1 MPRFAKIALLFF
13 LLLPLLGLPT
23 AWFLSGAVL
32 RHSFE
37 AWVQDRRDE
46 GYALRYAEPELAGFP
61 LGLDVRVPEPGVESP
76 KGWLWRGPALTGGAT
91 IWDPLSLALQ
101 APGRHVVEWGPP
113 NGRLSLRLDAAAA
126 AGRAEL
132 ALDGRLRQAD
142 AALTDVDAEGPLPGP
157 IHIDRLDLTYRDQD
171 GPDPA
176 SPEPT
181 GAPPGDLLVT
191 ALGVDL
197 PPGLELPLGPRVELF
212 LVEGRVEGPLP
223 AEASRRSLALWR
235 DAGGLLDIHRLKL
248 RWGPLQLE
256 AEGQLALDKEL
267 RPTGELT
274 SNLRGGS
281 DLVEHL
287 AERKMIAERAAG
299 ALKLAIFALSRNAE
313 DGGPPVVELPVSLK
327 DGLFY
332 LGPVALFRLRPVL

>member
-1 MPRFAKIALLFF
+1 MPRFAKIVLLFL
-13 LLLPLLGLPT
+13 LLLPLLGLPS
-23 AWFLSGAVL
+23 AWFLSGTVL
-32 RHSFE
+32 RHSFD
-37 AWVQDRRDE
+37 AWVQDRRDA
-46 GYALRYAEPELAGFP
+46 GYTLRYAEPELAGFP
-61 LGLDVRVPEPGVESP
+61 FGLDVRIPDPGVESP
-76 KGWLWRGPALTGGAT
+76 EGWHWRGPALTGGAT
-91 IWDPLSLALQ
+91 LWDPLSLTLR
-101 APGRHVVEWGPP
+101 APGRHRVEWGPR
-113 NGRLSLRLDAAAA
+113 NGRLALQLDAAGAS
-126 AGRAEL
+126 GRAEL
-132 ALDGRLRQAD
+132 AFDGRLRQAD
-142 AALTDVDAEGPLPGP
+142 AALTDVAAEGPLPGP
-157 IHIDRLDLTYRDQD
+157 LHIERLDLVYRDTAV
-171 GPDPA
+171 PDDA
-176 SPEPT
+176 DAA
-181 GAPPGDLLVT
+181 APGELLMT

-223 AEASRRSLALWR
+223 AEASRQSLALWR

-256 AEGQLALDKEL
+256 AEGRLALDREL

-287 AERKMIAERAAG
+287 AARKMIAERAAG
-299 ALKLAIFALSRNAE
+299 ALKLAIFALSRNAG

-327 DGLFY
+327 DGLLY